1 MDEFDRPQN
10 KFLEEMYD
18 DFLWL
23 ISSEPSA
30 WDIAQEKA
38 RQLDYNRKNANKFN
52 TIKSRK
58 EYLER
63 ANNRHADKRRK
74 ATSYF
79 DDDEPATPKKKTST
93 EKSTSKKVI
102 DTQEKNIENKVE
114 KEQEQVSP
122 SSKKTKKPEEPKLS
136 KEEIAAQ
143 NAVKLE
149 EFYKRVDD
157 AHLIDH
163 SKLVLKKMIDYTRKY
178 SEGIVK
184 NYIPFNMRIYC
195 DNDETLY
202 DIVNLIIDS
211 FTYFG
216 YMKNDAAVERSFY
229 IVEDGSHITDLY
241 NQAHSLVI
249 FKDVAG
255 MLNKDKATQD
265 KLLNIWETVIYDYS
279 NLDGITTIVS
289 DKNKEKI
296 DELFANNLVL
306 KNKIFDFELI
316 TTSANTQEIYHQV
329 LDAFKKDYT
338 VSGEFDVKLL
348 DYITETFPK
357 SQLTAPDYAQ
367 SLIEQILFNQT
378 NNVIDANSIPAYE
391 KNKSI
396 NEIFEELNGLI
407 GLDNVKDMLKDLVS
421 LMKFKSKTEG
431 SLKLKDTNMHMVF
444 LGNPGTGKTTVARMI
459 AGILYNLKYIDQ
471 NKLVEVSAKDL
482 IGQYVGQTA
491 PKTISVIEK
500 ALGGVLFIDEAYSLA
515 SKPGSSG
522 SSFNEECIATLIQA
536 MENYRDNLVVIFAG
550 YNKEMDAFLKS
561 NSGIVSRIGYTMQ
574 FNDYSLEEL
583 IEILKSMFKK
593 AGFFIDESAIEA
605 ATKVIEE
612 YRHSEGFGNARFV
625 RNLYEKAIIKHASNT
640 IDVTSKKA
648 LKTITAADIT
658 TDNLIKM

>member
-23 ISSEPSA
+23 ISSDPSA
-30 WDIAQEKA
+30 WDVAKEKA
-38 RQLDYNRKNANKFN
+38 RQLDYNRRNASKFN

-63 ANNRHADKRRK
+63 ANNRHADKKRE

-79 DDDEPATPKKKTST
+79 NDDEPASPKKSSRKTQI
-93 EKSTSKKVI
+93 I
-102 DTQEKNIENKVE
+102 DTQDKNKDNEKVSKQVAMKDTKVNPQ
-114 KEQEQVSP
+114 KEQQ
-122 SSKKTKKPEEPKLS
+122 PEKPKLS

-143 NAVKLE
+143 NALKLE
-149 EFYKRVDD
+149 EFYKKVED
-157 AHLIDH
+157 AHLIEH
-163 SKLVLKKMIDYTRKY
+163 SKLVLKKMIDYARKY

-184 NYIPFNMRIYC
+184 NYIPFNMRIYA

-202 DIVNLIIDS
+202 DIVNIIIDS

-216 YMKNDAAVERSFY
+216 YMKNDEAVERSFY
-229 IVEDGSHITDLY
+229 IVEDGNHITDLY
-241 NQAHSLVI
+241 NPAHSLVI

-255 MLNKDKATQD
+255 LLNKDKATQD

-279 NLDGITTIVS
+279 NLEGITTIVS

-296 DELFANNLVL
+296 DELFSNNLVL

-316 TTSANTQEIYHQV
+316 STSANTQEIYHQV
-329 LDAFKKDYT
+329 LEAFKKDYT

-357 SQLTAPDYAQ
+357 SELTAPDYAQ

-396 NEIFEELNGLI
+396 DEIFEDLNSLI
-407 GLDNVKDMLKDLVS
+407 GLDNIKGMLQDLVS

-459 AGILYNLKYIDQ
+459 ANILYNLKYIEQ
-471 NKLVEVSAKDL
+471 NKLIEVSAKDL

-550 YNKEMDAFLKS
+550 YNKEMNAFLKS

-574 FNDYSLEEL
+574 FNDYTLEEL

-593 AGFFIDESAIEA
+593 SGFFIDESAIEA
-605 ATKVIEE
+605 ATNIIEE

-640 IDVTSKKA
+640 ANVTSKKA
-648 LKTITAADIT
+648 LKTITAEDIT
-658 TDNLIKM
+658 TDNLIKLD

>member
-23 ISSEPSA
+23 ISSEPNVF
-30 WDIAQEKA
+30 DKAQEKA
-38 RQLDYNRKNANKFN
+38 RQLDYNRKNANKFDN
-52 TIKSRK
+52 IKSRE

-63 ANNRHADKRRK
+63 AENRHADKK
-74 ATSYF
+74 KEATSYF
-79 DDDEPATPKKKTST
+79 DDDEPATTKKKTSSKKT
-93 EKSTSKKVI
+93 TTDTQKESLEMKQEKSTKKI
-102 DTQEKNIENKVE
+102 EK
-114 KEQEQVSP
+114 
-122 SSKKTKKPEEPKLS
+122 PKLS

-143 NAVKLE
+143 NAAKLE
-149 EFYKRVDD
+149 EFYKKVDD

-163 SKLVLKKMIDYTRKY
+163 SKLVLKKMIDYARKY

-184 NYIPFNMRIYC
+184 NYIPFNMRIYT

-216 YMKNDAAVERSFY
+216 YMKNDDAVERSFY
-229 IVEDGSHITDLY
+229 IVEDGTHITDLY

-255 MLNKDKATQD
+255 LLNKDRATQD

-279 NLDGITTIVS
+279 NLEGITTIVC

-316 TTSANTQEIYHQV
+316 ATSANTQEIYHQV
-329 LDAFKKDYT
+329 LNAFKKDYT

-378 NNVIDANSIPAYE
+378 NNVIDANSIPEYE

-396 NEIFEELNGLI
+396 DEIFEDLNGLI
-407 GLDNVKDMLKDLVS
+407 GLDNVKDMLQDLVS

-459 AGILYNLKYIDQ
+459 AGILYNLKYIEQ
-471 NKLVEVSAKDL
+471 NKLIEVSAKDL

-574 FNDYSLEEL
+574 FNDYTLEEL

-593 AGFFIDESAIEA
+593 SGFFIDEGAIEA
-605 ATKVIEE
+605 ATKVIDE

-640 IDVTSKKA
+640 ANVKSKKA
-648 LKTITAADIT
+648 LKTITAQDIT
-658 TDNLIKM
+658 TDNLMKL

>member
-23 ISSEPSA
+23 ISSDPSA
-30 WDIAQEKA
+30 WDRAKERE
-38 RQLDYNRKNANKFN
+38 RQLEYNRKNAHKFDN
-52 TIKSRK
+52 IRSRK

-63 ANNRHADKRRK
+63 ANNRHADKK
-74 ATSYF
+74 KEATSYF
-79 DDDEPATPKKKTST
+79 DEDEPASPKKSSRKT
-93 EKSTSKKVI
+93 KII
-102 DTQEKNIENKVE
+102 DTQEKIEKQETETTTKKVE
-114 KEQEQVSP
+114 
-122 SSKKTKKPEEPKLS
+122 EEKPKLS
-136 KEEIAAQ
+136 KEQIAAQ

-149 EFYKRVDD
+149 EFYKKVED
-157 AHLIDH
+157 AHLIEH
-163 SKLVLKKMIDYTRKY
+163 SKLVLKKMIDYARKY

-184 NYIPFNMRIYC
+184 NYIPFNMRLYA

-202 DIVNLIIDS
+202 DIVNIIIDS

-216 YMKNDAAVERSFY
+216 YMKNDDAVERSFY
-229 IVEDGSHITDLY
+229 IVEDGNHITDLY
-241 NQAHSLVI
+241 SPAHSLVI

-255 MLNKDKATQD
+255 LLNKDKATQD

-279 NLDGITTIVS
+279 NLDGITTIIS

-316 TTSANTQEIYHQV
+316 STSANTQEIYHQV

-396 NEIFEELNGLI
+396 DEIFEDLNSLI
-407 GLDNVKDMLKDLVS
+407 GLDNIKGMLQDLVS

-459 AGILYNLKYIDQ
+459 ANILYNLKYIEQ

-593 AGFFIDESAIEA
+593 SGFFIDEGAIEA

-625 RNLYEKAIIKHASNT
+625 RNLYEKAIIKHATNT
-640 IDVTSKKA
+640 ANVKSKKA
-648 LKTITAADIT
+648 LKTITAEDIT
-658 TDNLIKM
+658 TDNLMKL

>member
-1 MDEFDRPQN
+1 MSEFDRPQN

-23 ISSEPSA
+23 ISSDPTA
-30 WDIAQEKA
+30 WDAAKERS
-38 RQLDYNRKNANKFN
+38 RQLEYNRKNASKFDN
-52 TIKSRK
+52 IKSRK

-63 ANNRHADKRRK
+63 ANNRHSSKK
-74 ATSYF
+74 KESTSYF
-79 DDDEPATPKKKTST
+79 DEDEPVSPKKSSRKT
-93 EKSTSKKVI
+93 KII
-102 DTQEKNIENKVE
+102 DTQEKTTIKEPHAE
-114 KEQEQVSP
+114 KT
-122 SSKKTKKPEEPKLS
+122 SKKVEEPKLS
-136 KEEIAAQ
+136 KEEISAQ
-143 NAVKLE
+143 NALKLE
-149 EFYKRVDD
+149 EFYKKVDD
-157 AHLIDH
+157 THLMDT
-163 SKLVLKKMIDYTRKY
+163 SKIVLKKMIDYARKF

-184 NYIPFNMRIYC
+184 NYIPFNMRIYS

-216 YMKNDAAVERSFY
+216 YMKNDEAVERSFY
-229 IVEDGSHITDLY
+229 VVEDGNHITDLY
-241 NQAHSLVI
+241 SPAHSLVI

-255 MLNKDKATQD
+255 LLNKDRVTQD
-265 KLLNIWETVIYDYS
+265 KLLNIWKTVIYDYS
-279 NLDGITTIVS
+279 NLEGITTIIC
-289 DKNKEKI
+289 DKNREKV
-296 DELFANNLVL
+296 DELFSNNLIL
-306 KNKIFDFELI
+306 KNKVFDFELI
-316 TTSANTQEIYHQV
+316 STSANTQEIYHQV

-357 SQLTAPDYAQ
+357 SQLTAPDYAL

-396 NEIFEELNGLI
+396 DEIFEELNSLI
-407 GLDNVKDMLKDLVS
+407 GLDNVKDMLQDLVS

-459 AGILYNLKYIDQ
+459 ANILYNLKYIEQ
-471 NKLVEVSAKDL
+471 NKLIEVSAKDL

-574 FNDYSLEEL
+574 FNDYTLEEL

-593 AGFFIDESAIEA
+593 SGFFIDEGAVEA
-605 ATKVIEE
+605 ATSVIEE
-612 YRHSEGFGNARFV
+612 YRHSDGFGNARFV

-640 IDVTSKKA
+640 ANVTEKKA
-648 LKTITAADIT
+648 LKTITAEDIT
-658 TDNLIKM
+658 TDNLMKLD

>member
-1 MDEFDRPQN
+1 MNEFDRPQN

-23 ISSEPSA
+23 ISSDPTA
-30 WDIAQEKA
+30 WDIAKEKG
-38 RQLDYNRKNANKFN
+38 RQLDYNRRNAHKFDN
-52 TIKSRK
+52 IKSRK

-63 ANNRHADKRRK
+63 ANNRHADKKKK

-79 DDDEPATPKKKTST
+79 NDDEPASPKKSSRKT
-93 EKSTSKKVI
+93 KII
-102 DTQEKNIENKVE
+102 DTQDENVE
-114 KEQEQVSP
+114 IKKEV
-122 SSKKTKKPEEPKLS
+122 KKEAEPVLS
-136 KEEIAAQ
+136 KEQIAAQ
-143 NAVKLE
+143 NAAKLE
-149 EFYKRVDD
+149 EFYKKVDD

-163 SKLVLKKMIDYTRKY
+163 SKLVLKKMIDYARKF

-184 NYIPFNMRIYC
+184 NYIPFNMRIYA

-202 DIVNLIIDS
+202 DIVNIIIDS

-229 IVEDGSHITDLY
+229 IVEDGNHITDLY
-241 NQAHSLVI
+241 NQAHSLII

-255 MLNKDKATQD
+255 LLNKDKATQD

-316 TTSANTQEIYHQV
+316 STSASTQEIYHQV

-338 VSGEFDVKLL
+338 VSGEFDVRLL

-396 NEIFEELNGLI
+396 DEIFEDLNSLV
-407 GLDNVKDMLKDLVS
+407 GLDNVKDMLQDLVS

-431 SLKLKDTNMHMVF
+431 TLKLKDTNMHMVF

-471 NKLVEVSAKDL
+471 NKLIEVSAKDL

-522 SSFNEECIATLIQA
+522 NSFNEECIATLIQA

-593 AGFFIDESAIEA
+593 SGFFIDESAIEA

-640 IDVTSKKA
+640 ANVKSKKA
-648 LKTITAADIT
+648 LKTITAEDIT
-658 TDNLIKM
+658 TDNLMKL